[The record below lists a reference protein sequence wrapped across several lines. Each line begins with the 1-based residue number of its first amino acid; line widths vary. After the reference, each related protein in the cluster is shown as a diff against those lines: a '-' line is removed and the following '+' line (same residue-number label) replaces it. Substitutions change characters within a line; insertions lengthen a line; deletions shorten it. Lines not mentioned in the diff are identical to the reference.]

1 MTYEFVEQQTE
12 SLQTDFSQL
21 NMQTR
26 HLRRNDFMDKQSHR
40 FDESKVREAAMVIWQ
55 ASHEGQ
61 TSISYSEFARRMKMG
76 NPHSREV
83 AFLLDAIQEWCVN
96 LGLPSLP
103 ALVGKK
109 NDSNHIPGEGFF
121 ESYANHYFENED
133 WRHEVVDFERN
144 RISKA
149 SAKYREAF
157 SNDKNELY
165 GM

>member
-1 MTYEFVEQQTE
+1 
-12 SLQTDFSQL
+12 
-21 NMQTR
+21 
-26 HLRRNDFMDKQSHR
+26 
-40 FDESKVREAAMVIWQ
+40 
-55 ASHEGQ
+55 
-61 TSISYSEFARRMKMG
+61 MG

-103 ALVGKK
+103 ALVGRK
-109 NDSNHIPGEGFF
+109 NDSNHIPEEGFF